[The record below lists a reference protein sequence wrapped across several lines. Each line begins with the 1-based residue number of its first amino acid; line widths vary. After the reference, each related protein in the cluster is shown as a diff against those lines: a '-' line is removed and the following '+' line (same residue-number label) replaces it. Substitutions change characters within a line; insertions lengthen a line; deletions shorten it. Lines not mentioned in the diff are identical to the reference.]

1 MLYNVGEI
9 DPDRKKGVER
19 QQSVPSLKMENILS
33 RATPAMQVAA
43 VVISYLVEIIQRIGS
58 LFSFTTGITSFE

>member
-1 MLYNVGEI
+1 MRSRSDV
-9 DPDRKKGVER
+9 
-19 QQSVPSLKMENILS
+19 KMDNILS

-43 VVISYLVEIIQRIGS
+43 VVISYLVELIQRIGS